1 MTKADVI
8 FVKRINV
15 VLNGGEERMDGWS
28 KGWTKSSLFLFLN
41 IYFGGIHLYCVY
53 RLRFVAQ
60 NIVSVIHERK
70 KTKKKTFLMVFN
82 GQKRHKKTQTI
93 QYTQKVYG
101 KKTKKIVERDER

>member
-70 KTKKKTFLMVFN
+70 KNQKKKTFLMVFN
-82 GQKRHKKTQTI
+82 GQKRHKKNSNDSTHTKTI
-93 QYTQKVYG
+93 W
-101 KKTKKIVERDER
+101 KKNEENR